1 MIALPVILMIHLV
14 VLVLSE
20 TAHGGA
26 DMIGHYFISHYAF
39 KYPYLFFDH
48 WGKPFYT
55 LLASPFAQLGFVS
68 ARLFSI
74 LCGLLSVYFIMRI
87 LNRLGVRL
95 HWLAYLGFAIAPM
108 FFHVMQSTLTETLLG
123 LMLVVAAFMMM
134 KEKYVLSA
142 FIVSF
147 MPFVRT
153 ESVIFMPIVAMVY
166 LFRKQY
172 LAIPG
177 LLAGAVSYT
186 AAGYFF
192 HHDWFWIIHK
202 MPYSIGS
209 SIYGKGELLHFVRNH
224 NLITGWPLSVLLF
237 TGTILWAREIIK
249 SGFRPD
255 SRALLLITISLLWL
269 SYFSAHSFVWW
280 RGMGGSM
287 GLIRVMAAIV
297 PLMAIPALYG
307 LHWMFAAYV
316 KNRSFQI
323 VILLAITAFQ
333 AYNYK
338 YHLSHEYRYDPKTKL
353 SMEVAGYLKNAH
365 FSKIFYFDPNLP
377 FFLGIDPYD
386 KAIAGQGGIDHFQP
400 SGSLSDGDILVW
412 DAHFGPN
419 EYQIPL
425 SNLENDTDLLREA
438 VFYPAFPL
446 KVLGGYNYEIHIF
459 RKKTDTL
466 QRPVQCSLSKRFDF
480 KDFENPQTT
489 EWAKKTCI
497 TLNAKTEFSPTI
509 RIDLQNLKS
518 HDSTRISL
526 QVMAI
531 AGEEINH
538 GEVYLVAI
546 VEEDNQPTF
555 YRTSPMIVSP
565 GDTNRWK
572 LLILSEVINK
582 NLTNNAKGKFY
593 IWNKGRKTLGLE
605 WMEARIEVA
614 GPCK

>member
-1 MIALPVILMIHLV
+1 MIALPVILIIHLL

-55 LLASPFAQLGFVS
+55 LLASPFAQMGFVS

-87 LNRLGVRL
+87 LNRLGARL
-95 HWLAYLGFAIAPM
+95 HWLAYIGFAFAPM

-123 LMLVVAAFMMM
+123 LMLVIVAFMMM
-134 KEKYVLSA
+134 KEKYLLSA
-142 FIVSF
+142 IIVSF

-153 ESVIFMPIVAMVY
+153 EAVIFMPIVALVY

-177 LLAGAVSYT
+177 LLAGAVIYT

-192 HHDWFWIIHK
+192 HHDWFWIVHK

-269 SYFSAHSFVWW
+269 SYFAAHSFVWW

-307 LHWMFAAYV
+307 LHWMFATKV

-323 VILLAITAFQ
+323 TILLVIVAFQ

-338 YHLSHEYRYDPKTKL
+338 NHLFYEYWHSPKSKL
-353 SMEVAGYLKNAH
+353 TMEVAGYLKKTKLA
-365 FSKIFYFDPNLP
+365 KIYFFDPNIP

-386 KAIAGQGGIDHFQP
+386 KEIARQGTIERFQP

-425 SNLENDTDLLREA
+425 SNLENDTDLVREA

-480 KDFENPQTT
+480 KDFENTQTT
-489 EWAKKTCI
+489 EWSQKTCI

-509 RIDLQNLKS
+509 RIDLQNLKP

-546 VEEDNQPTF
+546 VEEENQPPF
-555 YRTSPMIVSP
+555 YRTSPIIVSP
-565 GDTNRWK
+565 GDANRWK

-605 WMEARIEVA
+605 WMEARIEAA